1 MVECMSNVVFITTE
15 VAIHKVNFIFVS
27 CDEVTNIDNQSW
39 ILVHVYVVEDFKRIP
54 ILVNLQCVTK
64 GASTNNPTTIIKNF
78 VAKFKRPL
86 NYDMTMK
93 VVCFNANGASTFQNI
108 KIGVS
113 N

>member
-1 MVECMSNVVFITTE
+1 MSNVVFISTK
-15 VAIHKVNFIFVS
+15 VVIHNVNFIFVC

-64 GASTNNPTTIIKNF
+64 GASTNNLTTIIRNF
-78 VAKFKRPL
+78 VAKFKQPL
-86 NYDMTMK
+86 NYDMIMK
-93 VVCFNANGASTFQNI
+93 VVCFNANGASTFQSI

-113 N
+113 I